1 MSGRKSK
8 VLVDSID
15 LDILTTLNPYSYINI
30 GLGVLELAKKINLT
44 HQNLKRHLEKLI
56 KARLVLTL
64 TSSGSNKISLV
75 TPYYFHDYNGDN
87 EEQIK
92 KDVEEYEAILS
103 FLKKMNNLDYEKE
116 TISKISREMKDNF
129 SKRINYKK
137 ELNRLKRNE
146 KIADEVIKERENDTN
161 APKPKTSKHK
171 ESIKK

>member
-15 LDILTTLNPYSYINI
+15 LDILTTLNPYSYNL
-30 GLGVLELAKKINLT
+30 GLGVLELAEKINLT

-87 EEQIK
+87 EDQIK

-103 FLKKMNNLDYEKE
+103 FLKK
-116 TISKISREMKDNF
+116 
-129 SKRINYKK
+129 
-137 ELNRLKRNE
+137 
-146 KIADEVIKERENDTN
+146 
-161 APKPKTSKHK
+161 
-171 ESIKK
+171 